1 MFNRQRAAPY
11 STGDGSFV
19 SLGFLDYLEHLEF
32 QELLL
37 NHNFHVVHDVDAGR
51 QVASCLASLNVA
63 ADELTLSVVNVN
75 SLVVAIKTYGA
86 NCGWSIGQAQSVANV
101 VLEVV
106 LIVLNNFLYP
116 AEVVQ
121 KNATSAGY
129 KVVCT
134 KISFAFFNEHGG

>member
-11 STGDGSFV
+11 STGNGSFV

-32 QELLL
+32 LELLL
-37 NHNFHVVHDVDAGR
+37 NHNFFITHDVNAAW

-106 LIVLNNFLYP
+106 LIVLNNFL
-116 AEVVQ
+116 
-121 KNATSAGY
+121 
-129 KVVCT
+129 
-134 KISFAFFNEHGG
+134 

>member
-11 STGDGSFV
+11 STGNGSFV

-32 QELLL
+32 LELLL
-37 NHNFHVVHDVDAGR
+37 NHNFFITHDVNTAW

-86 NCGWSIGQAQSVANV
+86 NCGWSIGQAQCVANV

-106 LIVLNNFLYP
+106 LIVLNNFL
-116 AEVVQ
+116 
-121 KNATSAGY
+121 
-129 KVVCT
+129 
-134 KISFAFFNEHGG
+134 